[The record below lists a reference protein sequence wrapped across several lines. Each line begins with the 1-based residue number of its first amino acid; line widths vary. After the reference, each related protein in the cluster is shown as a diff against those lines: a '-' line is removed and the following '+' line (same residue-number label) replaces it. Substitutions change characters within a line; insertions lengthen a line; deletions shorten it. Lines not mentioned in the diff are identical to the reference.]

1 MARFGFTALRPV
13 EPVEADMSR
22 MVDPAAIQAKREIT
36 PAKMRLES
44 PTFRPGIN
52 DKPAEAYSPSFLQ
65 VLDRVLGGDTI
76 TEARRNL
83 ITEDQATKQK
93 AASLAE
99 VRSLMGQVLTDPR
112 ERLAYLA
119 NPEEW
124 VKAVATNYAA
134 ANVGG
139 GDTRV
144 MPHYGSVT
152 APKVIESGD
161 SIISATPD
169 DMTVLG
175 RREPSYKE
183 KVDAD
188 IKERLAEIRELL
200 GKSKIA
206 RDAALTSQGER
217 RLGQGDARLSLA
229 RQKAGGRSAAPISR
243 RVLGSALPEGY

>member
-13 EPVEADMSR
+13 EPITADLSR
-22 MVDPAAIQAKREIT
+22 TVDPAAIQAKREIT
-36 PAKMRLES
+36 PAKVRLDN

-83 ITEDQATKQK
+83 LAEDQAAKQK
-93 AASLAE
+93 AATIAE
-99 VRSLMGQVLTDPR
+99 VRGLMGQVLTDPR

-139 GDTRV
+139 GDTRI
-144 MPHYGSVT
+144 MPKYGAVT

-161 SIISATPD
+161 SIISATPE

-175 RREPSYKE
+175 RREPSFKE
-183 KVDAD
+183 QADAD

-217 RLGQGDARLSLA
+217 RLA
-229 RQKAGGRSAAPISR
+229 RQGRGSGGMTAAPVSNGAPWQKYGGR
-243 RVLGSALPEGY
+243 